1 MAQYELDLR
10 DYGRILIKRKKIIL
24 FASLL
29 VGLVTFIVT
38 PQPKP
43 YYKAKAS
50 VRVTQSST
58 MAGLFV
64 QAISYSRWN
73 NLETQAKILRSL
85 PVVTMTAQRMG
96 KVDSTMSLNEIV
108 NSSADIGTINDMTAN
123 IFTEQYGKTDIV
135 DVITTAGDPNEAR
148 LFANT
153 LADVF
158 VEYSTNDK
166 NQQVDKAATFI
177 FDQLTLYMEKLESI
191 ESEIQFFKR
200 NNLNVISLS
209 PSAMYDLKN
218 ELDLIMSQRE
228 SLETQLAQLLT
239 RRDSPEDSFID
250 MFQIEE
256 TGAAGGYQSALGEL
270 NRKLVALQ
278 MEKET
283 LLIYQTSKSPEIL
296 DLEQQIQKLI
306 KDLVRE
312 FEVRFEELEARE
324 ILVRQRLDEVPKNDL
339 IFDRLLREKNVNMEI
354 YSLLRM
360 RYQEAQIKQSE
371 RITEMSVVEKA
382 TYAQKFISGGKWS
395 KTVLGLVV
403 GLLLGLVV
411 AFVLETLDTS
421 IGAITDV
428 EEYLKTTVLGVIPHF
443 DKEEVRARLLKS
455 NPNAANDQY
464 LDFHSI
470 LVAQFR
476 PKSPIAE
483 AYRTLAT
490 NIDFV
495 RLNKAGANQFVMT
508 SATMQEGKSTTLANL
523 AIAMAQMGHRTLVI
537 GCNMRRPSLYK
548 IFGLEIGPGVRDIS
562 LGLVHWREAV
572 RNINDIALGK
582 MSVTEEL
589 LRDGAWSRLHIV
601 TCGAI
606 YHNPT
611 EILSTPKMVEF
622 LRESQDEFDVVLI
635 DCPPILPVTDAAIL
649 GSKVDG
655 VILVYQVGK
664 VARGALKRAKAHL
677 EAVNSDVWGVV
688 LNDFKAEI
696 SGFSPDT
703 AYYGKYYGGDAD
715 EKLKSQSGFE
725 RFISNIPNI
734 DTFKDFAADK
744 FSGFRER
751 LHRTAEEEEDIESSE
766 DEKEREFAD
775 LEENPDGSNVIADE
789 NVEIDKG
796 SPRKLTVN
804 DAFSTEDE
812 EMSKIYDLPVK
823 KKKKKKS

>member
-10 DYGRILIKRKKIIL
+10 DYGRILIKRKKVIL
-24 FASLL
+24 FAALL
-29 VGLVTFIVT
+29 VGFVTFIIT

-85 PVVTMTAQRMG
+85 PVVTLTAQRMG
-96 KVDSTMSLNEIV
+96 KVDSSMSLGEIV
-108 NSSADIGTINDMTAN
+108 NSNADISTINAMTGN

-135 DVITTAGDPNEAR
+135 DVITTADDPNEAR

-153 LADVF
+153 LSDVF
-158 VEYSTNDK
+158 VEYSTDDK
-166 NQQVDKAATFI
+166 NQQVDKAANFI
-177 FDQLTLYMEKLESI
+177 FDQLVLYREKLE
-191 ESEIQFFKR
+191 ENEGEIQRFKR
-200 NNLNVISLS
+200 ENLNQISLS
-209 PSAMYDLKN
+209 PSAMYDLKR
-218 ELDLIMSQRE
+218 EMDLVLSQRE
-228 SLETQLAQLLT
+228 SLTAQLAQLET

-256 TGAAGGYQSALGEL
+256 TGAGGGYQSALGEM
-270 NRKLVALQ
+270 NRKFVALQ

-283 LLIYQTSKSPEIL
+283 LLIYQTKKSPEIL

-312 FEVRFEELEARE
+312 FNVRLVELEERE
-324 ILVRQRLDEVPKNDL
+324 LVILDRLDNVPKNDL
-339 IFDRLLREKNVNMEI
+339 IFERLIREKNVNQEI

-421 IGAITDV
+421 IGAIQDV

-443 DKEEVRARLLKS
+443 DKEEVRERLIKS
-455 NPNAANDQY
+455 NPNAVNDQY

-495 RLNKAGANQFVMT
+495 RLNRAGANQFVMT
-508 SATMQEGKSTTLANL
+508 SATMQEGKSTTMANL
-523 AIAMAQMGHRTLVI
+523 AIAMAQMGHRTLIV
-537 GCNMRRPSLYK
+537 GCNLRRPSLYK
-548 IFGLEIGPGVRDIS
+548 IFGLEIGPGIRDIS
-562 LGLVHWREAV
+562 LGLLHWREAV

-582 MSVTEEL
+582 MSVTDEL

-606 YHNPT
+606 YHNPA
-611 EILSTPKMVEF
+611 EIFSTPKMVEF

-715 EKLKSQSGFE
+715 EKRKSQSGFE
-725 RFISNIPNI
+725 KLLSGIPSV
-734 DTFKDFAADK
+734 DSFRDFASDK
-744 FSGFRER
+744 FEGFRDM
-751 LHRTAEEEEDIESSE
+751 LHRRG
-766 DEKEREFAD
+766 KE
-775 LEENPDGSNVIADE
+775 
-789 NVEIDKG
+789 
-796 SPRKLTVN
+796 
-804 DAFSTEDE
+804 EDE
-812 EMSKIYDLPVK
+812 ELEESWDSEDDERADEFEDAVELDDKIGKKSADTSDQDAVESSNPEIYDLPDK
-823 KKKKKKS
+823 KKKKIKK